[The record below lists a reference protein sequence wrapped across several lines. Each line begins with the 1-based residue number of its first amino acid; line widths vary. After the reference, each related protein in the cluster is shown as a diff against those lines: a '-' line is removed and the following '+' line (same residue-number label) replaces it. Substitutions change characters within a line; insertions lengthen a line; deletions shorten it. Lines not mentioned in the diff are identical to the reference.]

1 MQVWYVYICLHL
13 RCGDADYPLL
23 SFLSFLLACL
33 LCFFVSLFLPFC
45 LSVSLSLAPSLSLS
59 LPTHAHKSTAKRGTF
74 PYAKRDPLAVHVM
87 IFSPD
92 VVRFLVVNG
101 ANIQAKDEDGMPLG
115 NITVQ
120 I

>member
-1 MQVWYVYICLHL
+1 
-13 RCGDADYPLL
+13 
-23 SFLSFLLACL
+23 
-33 LCFFVSLFLPFC
+33 
-45 LSVSLSLAPSLSLS
+45 
-59 LPTHAHKSTAKRGTF
+59 
-74 PYAKRDPLAVHVM
+74 M

>member
-1 MQVWYVYICLHL
+1 MPTYVYIY
-13 RCGDADYPLL
+13 DAVMPIILCCPLL
-23 SFLSFLLACL
+23 SFLSFLLA
-33 LCFFVSLFLPFC
+33 LFLCVIVSFF
-45 LSVSLSLAPSLSLS
+45 LSFFSFFLSLSLS

>member
-1 MQVWYVYICLHL
+1 MPTYVYIY
-13 RCGDADYPLL
+13 DAVMPIILCCPLL
-23 SFLSFLLACL
+23 SFVVLSFFLACV
-33 LCFFVSLFLPFC
+33 VSLFHCFF
-45 LSVSLSLAPSLSLS
+45 LSFFSFFLSFSLS